1 MTAAYVMTYNN
12 LVTDI
17 AQYLER
23 TDTATLDKIPTFIGL
38 TEQKLAT
45 MLKVLGVLTVQTST
59 LTQGA
64 NIIDKPARWHKTV
77 SMNIT
82 VAGRRRPVL
91 LRAVEYLREYWPD
104 PAEESVPKYYADYDY
119 THWLIAPTPD
129 AAYNFEVIYYERIQ
143 PLDSSNQTNWFTIYA
158 PQALL
163 YGSLV
168 EASMFLKN
176 YEKAQAYDSQFNTI
190 MQSLIVENKLR
201 VADRQAIVADS

>member
-1 MTAAYVMTYNN
+1 MPAYVMTYTN

-38 TEQKLAT
+38 TEQKLAAR
-45 MLKVLGVLTVQTST
+45 LKILGILTVQTSAMVI
-59 LTQGA
+59 GS
-64 NIIDKPARWHKTV
+64 NVIDKPARWHKTV

-82 VAGRRRPVL
+82 VDGRRYPVL
-91 LRAVEYLREYWPD
+91 LRTVEYLREYWPD
-104 PAEESVPKYYADYDY
+104 PAQQDVPKFYADYDY

-129 AAYNFEVIYYERIQ
+129 VAYNYEVLYYERIQ
-143 PLDSSNQTNWFTIYA
+143 PLDSANQTNWFTIYA

-176 YEKAQAYDSQFNTI
+176 YDKAQAYREELTTI
-190 MQSLIVENKLR
+190 LESLVIENKLR
-201 VADRQAIVADS
+201 VADRQAVVVDS